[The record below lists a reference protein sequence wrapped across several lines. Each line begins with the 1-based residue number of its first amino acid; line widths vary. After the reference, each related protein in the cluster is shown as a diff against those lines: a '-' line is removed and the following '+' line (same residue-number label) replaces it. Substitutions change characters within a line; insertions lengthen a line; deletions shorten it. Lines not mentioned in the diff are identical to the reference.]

1 MSNNQICTKQYKK
14 IGFEIYSVHT
24 LTKMIPQSENSK
36 LYDKVYICYGVE
48 NDWLECIDYIKI
60 SSNTRLSP

>member
-36 LYDKVYICYGVE
+36 LYDNVYICYGVE
-48 NDWLECIDYIKI
+48 NDWLECID
-60 SSNTRLSP
+60 